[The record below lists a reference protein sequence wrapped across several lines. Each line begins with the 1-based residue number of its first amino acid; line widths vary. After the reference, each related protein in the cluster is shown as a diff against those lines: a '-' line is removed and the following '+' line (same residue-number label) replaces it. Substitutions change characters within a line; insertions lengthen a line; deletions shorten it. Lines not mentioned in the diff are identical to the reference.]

1 MPPVA
6 SALTIARRPA
16 AESETLACC
25 ATCSSCCRSAG
36 VTITWIR
43 STLRACVAAIVRLP
57 ASPPELLKQFAGC
70 CPAPRSRRAYSR
82 DDDPHEPD
90 PVEVVAP
97 GPVCG
102 NRPAR
107 QQYGHVGLKTPRP
120 TWNPDID
127 SPIKFFEG
135 WQRAPDYQLYDNA
148 FKIQWEM
155 FLRHVVKNEPWR
167 FSLLEGAKGVQL
179 AEKGLESWEKRC
191 WVDLPTLAP

>member
-1 MPPVA
+1 
-6 SALTIARRPA
+6 TIARRPA

-107 QQYGHVGLKTPRP
+107 QPYGPLGLKTPRP
-120 TWNPDID
+120 TWNLLCALLRPPLRAIRT
-127 SPIKFFEG
+127 SPSPAVRFPLLTEG
-135 WQRAPDYQLYDNA
+135 GTGSAICFAMR
-148 FKIQWEM
+148 
-155 FLRHVVKNEPWR
+155 
-167 FSLLEGAKGVQL
+167 
-179 AEKGLESWEKRC
+179 
-191 WVDLPTLAP
+191 